1 MGLRDEVSDMMRRIR
16 EGRLP
21 SSEVVVETA
30 FRELGYGPSGPGIE
44 TVRLEFNERLRQVF
58 EYTLEV
64 LERYEESAYATGI
77 PDEIIAS
84 REDAFKKA
92 ERVMRRSG
100 DARGWLRDAF
110 RTLFAELYPTLRQAF
125 LSISQSRKARG
136 GKDFELEFGRLLDCA
151 GVPYQKVSRQTR
163 TDFMV
168 PSDDTFNSNRNIAL
182 VLSAKRTLRERWR
195 EVAEEL
201 FNLRSPNV
209 YLITADD
216 NVSTGHV
223 EQICR
228 RYNIH
233 LVVWDRLKE
242 SGFRDDPL
250 VLGYSELLNGVI
262 PTFESRWR

>member
-1 MGLRDEVSDMMRRIR
+1 MMRRIR

-30 FRELGYGPSGPGIE
+30 FRELNYGPNGPGME
-44 TVRLEFNERLRQVF
+44 TVRREFNQRLQQVF

-64 LERYEESAYATGI
+64 LERYEERAYATGI
-77 PDEIIAS
+77 PDELIVR
-84 REDAFKKA
+84 REGAFRKA
-92 ERVMRRSG
+92 ERAMKRSK
-100 DARGWLRDAF
+100 DARQGFQNSF
-110 RTLFAELYPTLRQAF
+110 RMLFAELYPTLRQVF

-136 GKDFELEFGRLLDCA
+136 GKDFELEFGRLLDYA
-151 GVPYQKVSRQTR
+151 GVPYQRVSRQTR

-216 NVSTGHV
+216 NVSAGHV

-228 RYNIH
+228 RYRIY
-233 LVVWDRLKE
+233 LVVWDKLKE
-242 SGFRDDPL
+242 SDFGNDPF
-250 VLGYSELLNGVI
+250 VLGYSELLNEVI
-262 PTFESRWR
+262 PIFESRWR